1 MDGDLCEWNNMAQ
14 EERVMSKVFH
24 KFTMNPFVF
33 NVTKPPQS
41 PTNRYGYYYNPL
53 SPITL
58 RVYSDYIETGDKKNI
73 EGIPDYSY
81 YSQNEGTFLW
91 RDLYPYGFI
100 DSTGLGVNYP
110 FLNDKHY
117 PFTDINFRIIPEG
130 TNYIEQVRVSD
141 PLIDDCE

>member
-1 MDGDLCEWNNMAQ
+1 
-14 EERVMSKVFH
+14 MSRLYH

-33 NVTKPPQS
+33 NVTNPPQS
-41 PTNRYGYYYNPL
+41 PVNRYGYYYNPH
-53 SPITL
+53 SPMTL
-58 RVYSDYIETGDKKNI
+58 RVFSDYIETGDKKNV
-73 EGIPDYSY
+73 ENIPNYSY
-81 YSQNEGTFLW
+81 FSQNEGVFMW
-91 RDLYPYGFI
+91 RDLYPYGYI

-117 PFTDINFRIIPEG
+117 PHTDIIFRIIPEG